1 MTKLPEGDVRLN
13 INIEKDLHYRFKVAA
28 ALQGKRMTAIVVE
41 LIQNYVHQ
49 QNLPSRLPRKGTRK

>member
-28 ALQGKRMTAIVVE
+28 ALQGKRMTDIVVE
-41 LIQNYVHQ
+41 LIQNYVDQ
-49 QNLPSRLPRKGTRK
+49 QNPPSRLSRKGRK

>member
-13 INIEKDLHYRFKVAA
+13 INIKEDLHNRFKAAA

-41 LIQNYVHQ
+41 LIEDYVKQ
-49 QNLPSRLPRKGTRK
+49 QNLPSRLPRKGGNK